1 MVDSENVRGLAR
13 LRDAEMVA
21 MWERLQ
27 SLEMRSNWLK

>member
-1 MVDSENVRGLAR
+1 MVDSENQRRLAR
-13 LRDAEMVA
+13 LREERMVA